1 MSPER
6 ALQRELIDL
15 ASSYLDAEELLLLDR
30 AVAFAKRHHEGT
42 VRQSGEAYL
51 THPLSVAI
59 FLTKLQLDA
68 ATLTA
73 GVLHDVPED
82 TEVTIEE
89 LTKEFGPDVGHLVA
103 GVTKLKKV
111 RLQEPA
117 SFVSR
122 FIGRRDEKR
131 LAFERQVE
139 SLRKMLIAMAAD
151 IRVILIKLADRLH
164 NMQTLDSFRPEKRA
178 RIAQE
183 TLEIYAPIAYRLGMG
198 QIKGDLEDLAFPY
211 VYEKEYA
218 QLQALVEHRVAERER
233 YIRRFSRILESHLEA
248 DGIRSANVHGRVKHM
263 YSLWRKLQRYQ
274 GDLSKIYDLVAI
286 RIIVPTASD
295 CYRTLGL
302 VHSRWNPLIGRIKDY
317 IATPKPNG
325 YRSLH
330 TTIFGLDGEI
340 VEIQIRTPEMHEQA
354 ERGVAAHWSYNE
366 RKHLTAADASPEAIK
381 EAKLEWLSDLRSW
394 QSSLKDPSELR
405 EALRL
410 DFFSDQIFVFTP
422 RGEVITLP
430 VDSTPV
436 DFAYAIHSEVAESLQ
451 GALINSKLSTLSTPL
466 QNGDIVEII
475 RAKHPKGPKRD
486 WLRFVKTQKAR
497 SHIKTWF
504 HIDQ

>member
-1 MSPER
+1 MAPEHVLERRLKELAQPYLRAADWRLVER
-6 ALQRELIDL
+6 AIG
-15 ASSYLDAEELLLLDR
+15 
-30 AVAFAKRHHEGT
+30 FAAKHHAGA

-51 THPLSVAI
+51 THPLSVAV
-59 FLTKLQLDA
+59 FLAKLHLDA
-68 ATLTA
+68 ATLAA
-73 GVLHDVPED
+73 GILHDIPED
-82 TEVTIEE
+82 TGVTVDQ
-89 LTKEFGPDVGHLVA
+89 LAKEFGSDVANLVA
-103 GVTKLKKV
+103 GVTKLAKV
-111 RLQEPA
+111 QLQPA

-122 FIGRRDEKR
+122 LLGRNDDKR

-139 SLRKMLIAMAAD
+139 SLRKMLLAMAAD
-151 IRVILIKLADRLH
+151 IRVVLIKLGDRLH
-164 NMQTLDSFRPEKRA
+164 NMQTLDSFRPDKRT

-198 QIKGDLEDLAFPY
+198 QVKGDLEDLAFPY
-211 VYEKEYA
+211 VYAKEHV
-218 QLQALVEHRVAERER
+218 QLQALVEARVAERER
-233 YIRRFSRILESHLEA
+233 YIRRFSRVLQASLEA
-248 DGIRSANVHGRVKHM
+248 EGIRAADVHGRVKHM

-302 VHSRWNPLIGRIKDY
+302 IHSRWNPLIGRIKDY

-330 TTIFGLDGEI
+330 TTVFGLDGEI

-366 RKHLTAADASPEAIK
+366 RKHRADTAGSPEEIT
-381 EAKLEWLSDLRSW
+381 EARLDWLADLQRW
-394 QSSLKDPSELR
+394 QESLTKPDELR

-410 DFFSDQIFVFTP
+410 DFFTDQIFVFTP
-422 RGEVITLP
+422 RGEVVTLP
-430 VDSTPV
+430 ADSTPV

-451 GALINSKLSTLSTPL
+451 GATVNGKLTALSTPL
-466 QNGDIVEII
+466 GNGDIVEIV
-475 RAKHPKGPKRD
+475 RGKHPKGPKRD
-486 WLRFVKTQKAR
+486 WLRFAKTQKAR
-497 SHIKTWF
+497 SHIKAWF
-504 HIDQ
+504 HIGG

>member
-1 MSPER
+1 MSNVLE
-6 ALQRELIDL
+6 LQRKLFDSTH
-15 ASSYLDAEELLLLDR
+15 AYLDKREWLVVEQ
-30 AVAFAKRHHEGT
+30 AVAFAKQHHEGAT
-42 VRQSGEAYL
+42 RVSGEPYL
-51 THPLSVAI
+51 THPLHVAI
-59 FLTKLQLDA
+59 FLANLQLDSQTIA
-68 ATLTA
+68 A
-73 GVLHDVPED
+73 GILHDILED
-82 TEVTIEE
+82 TDVSIEE
-89 LTKEFGPDVGHLVA
+89 LTRRFGKEIAQLVA
-103 GVTKLKKV
+103 GVTKLQKV
-111 RLQEPA
+111 QLHEST

-122 FIGRRDEKR
+122 ILERRNEKR

-139 SLRKMLIAMAAD
+139 SLRKMLIAMAQD

-164 NMQTLDSFRPEKRA
+164 NMQTLDSFRPEKRT

-211 VYEKEYA
+211 VYPKESES
-218 QLQALVEHRVAERER
+218 LHALIESRVHERER
-233 YIRRFSRILESHLEA
+233 YIRRFKRVLQSYLEA
-248 DGIRSANVHGRVKHM
+248 EGVEGSDVHGRIKHT

-274 GDLSKIYDLVAI
+274 GDISKIYDLVAL

-330 TTIFGLDGEI
+330 TTVFGLDGEI

-354 ERGVAAHWSYNE
+354 ERGVAAHWSYSE
-366 RKHLTAADASPEAIK
+366 RKHIDKSMLDDAKP
-381 EAKLEWLSDLRSW
+381 EWLSELHTWQASLRNP
-394 QSSLKDPSELR
+394 DELR

-410 DFFSDQIFVFTP
+410 DFFTDQIFVFTP
-422 RGEVITLP
+422 TGEVITLP

-436 DFAYAIHSEVAESLQ
+436 DFAYAIHSEVAESCA
-451 GALINSKLSTLSTPL
+451 GAKINGKLSSLDTTLD
-466 QNGDIVEII
+466 NGDIVEVT
-475 RAKHPKGPKRD
+475 RSKNPSGPRRD
-486 WLRFVKTQKAR
+486 WLKFVKTQKAR
-497 SHIKTWF
+497 AHIKAWF
-504 HIDQ
+504 HIDS